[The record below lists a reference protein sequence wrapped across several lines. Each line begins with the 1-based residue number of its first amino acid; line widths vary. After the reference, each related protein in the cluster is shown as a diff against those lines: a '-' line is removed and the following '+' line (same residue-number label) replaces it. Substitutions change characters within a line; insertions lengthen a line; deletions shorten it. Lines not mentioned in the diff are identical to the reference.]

1 MRASPSWR
9 RVRERGDGDPL
20 DICVISERPIERSEV
35 ILRARVIGGIKL
47 LDRGEADDKIIGVL
61 EGDYVWDHVK
71 DISQLA
77 PVLVERLEH
86 YFSTYKMVP
95 GEPNKMVISGQ
106 VRLRA
111 RQGGDRSGERGLRR
125 NVRRSHAGTAPNLR
139 TRSLRRR
146 MKRIMAAASS
156 AAEGAT
162 NQ

>member
-1 MRASPSWR
+1 M
-9 RVRERGDGDPL
+9 
-20 DICVISERPIERSEV
+20 ISERPIERSEV

-95 GEPNKMVISGQ
+95 GEPNKMVISGKYGFEHAKA
-106 VRLRA
+106 VIEA
-111 RQGGDRSGERGLRR
+111 ASRGLRGD
-125 NVRRSHAGTAPNLR
+125 VRRSDAGAATEPNAVR
-139 TRSLRRR
+139 G
-146 MKRIMAAASS
+146 
-156 AAEGAT
+156 GA
-162 NQ
+162 